1 MNKVYKTIWNDA
13 IKSWIA
19 VPEITQ
25 SGSQLKNL
33 TDNKINPKNKD
44 NSKKENILRIFNI
57 NNIVIILSG
66 LFPLIANAVVS
77 DKLTV
82 RVDDDE
88 NMVAVYNIDI
98 YKKYFPNA
106 KWNPNNLS
114 NLYLSETIVVGKDSS
129 IANSSTDSRTTA
141 TGGTVVFGPN
151 SVAYGFGNTAFGA
164 GTYVSSGGTAVG
176 VATIANNLSTSVGRS
191 AVAENNGVAI
201 GRAALASDT
210 ADGGV
215 AIGVSSK
222 ATASNAVAI
231 GRSSVA
237 SNVNEVSFGND
248 TIKRKLTNIDAGSA
262 DNDAVNFKQLSTTN
276 TNVAKNTQDLID
288 TNNALNTAKTD
299 LTKQISDNK
308 TDTNNQITT
317 VNNKITQIN
326 NGEIGIVKFNDANK
340 LINVASDKLGK
351 IVSFTGLDGDR
362 KLTGIDK
369 GTANNDAVNVSQLNE
384 TNALVAKNTTDIA
397 DNKTAIDKNTTDIAD
412 NKTAIDKNTTDIADN
427 KTAIDKNT
435 TDIAD
440 NKTAIDKN
448 TTDIADNKTA
458 IDKNTTDI
466 ADNKTAID
474 KNTADITSNTA
485 AIDKNTQDIT
495 K

>member
-1 MNKVYKTIWNDA
+1 MNKIYKTIWNDA

-25 SGSQLKNL
+25 SGSKLKNL

-201 GRAALASDT
+201 G
-210 ADGGV
+210 
-215 AIGVSSK
+215 
-222 ATASNAVAI
+222 
-231 GRSSVA
+231 
-237 SNVNEVSFGND
+237 
-248 TIKRKLTNIDAGSA
+248 
-262 DNDAVNFKQLSTTN
+262 
-276 TNVAKNTQDLID
+276 
-288 TNNALNTAKTD
+288 
-299 LTKQISDNK
+299 
-308 TDTNNQITT
+308 
-317 VNNKITQIN
+317 
-326 NGEIGIVKFNDANK
+326 
-340 LINVASDKLGK
+340 
-351 IVSFTGLDGDR
+351 
-362 KLTGIDK
+362 
-369 GTANNDAVNVSQLNE
+369 
-384 TNALVAKNTTDIA
+384 
-397 DNKTAIDKNTTDIAD
+397 
-412 NKTAIDKNTTDIADN
+412 
-427 KTAIDKNT
+427 
-435 TDIAD
+435 
-440 NKTAIDKN
+440 
-448 TTDIADNKTA
+448 
-458 IDKNTTDI
+458 
-466 ADNKTAID
+466 
-474 KNTADITSNTA
+474 
-485 AIDKNTQDIT
+485 
-495 K
+495 

>member
-13 IKSWIA
+13 IKSWVA

-25 SGSQLKNL
+25 SGSKLKNS

-57 NNIVIILSG
+57 KNIVIILSG
-66 LFPLIANAVVS
+66 LFPFIANAVVS

-98 YKKYFPNA
+98 YKKYFPHA

-317 VNNKITQIN
+317 VNNKIT
-326 NGEIGIVKFNDANK
+326 
-340 LINVASDKLGK
+340 
-351 IVSFTGLDGDR
+351 
-362 KLTGIDK
+362 
-369 GTANNDAVNVSQLNE
+369 
-384 TNALVAKNTTDIA
+384 
-397 DNKTAIDKNTTDIAD
+397 
-412 NKTAIDKNTTDIADN
+412 
-427 KTAIDKNT
+427 
-435 TDIAD
+435 
-440 NKTAIDKN
+440 
-448 TTDIADNKTA
+448 
-458 IDKNTTDI
+458 
-466 ADNKTAID
+466 
-474 KNTADITSNTA
+474 
-485 AIDKNTQDIT
+485 
-495 K
+495 

>member
-13 IKSWIA
+13 IKSWVA

-25 SGSQLKNL
+25 SGSKLKNS
-33 TDNKINPKNKD
+33 TDNKINPKNKG
-44 NSKKENILRIFNI
+44 NSKKENILRIFSI
-57 NNIVIILSG
+57 KNIVITLSA

-82 RVDDDE
+82 RVDDDV

-129 IANSSTDSRTTA
+129 IANSSTDSKTTS

-201 GRAALASDT
+201 GRAALASES
-210 ADGGV
+210 AEGGV

-222 ATASNAVAI
+222 ATANNAVAI

-276 TNVAKNTQDLID
+276 ANVAKNTQDLID
-288 TNNALNTAKTD
+288 TNNVLNTAKTD

-308 TDTNNQITT
+308 TDANNQITT

-326 NGEIGIVKFNDANK
+326 NGEIGLVKINSANN
-340 LINVASDKLGK
+340 LITVASDKLGK
-351 IVSFTGLDGDR
+351 IVSFTGLNGDR

-369 GTANNDAVNVSQLNE
+369 GTENNDAVNVSQLNE

-397 DNKTAIDKNTTDIAD
+397 DNKTA
-412 NKTAIDKNTTDIADN
+412 
-427 KTAIDKNT
+427 
-435 TDIAD
+435 
-440 NKTAIDKN
+440 
-448 TTDIADNKTA
+448 
-458 IDKNTTDI
+458 
-466 ADNKTAID
+466 
-474 KNTADITSNTA
+474 
-485 AIDKNTQDIT
+485 
-495 K
+495 